1 MYENVGPTERFLRIA
16 VGLALLPMF
25 VYFDGNLRW
34 VGLIGAVPLLTGI
47 FKWCPGYFLLGIK
60 LEDAKPK

>member
-1 MYENVGPTERFLRIA
+1 MQENVGATERIIRIA

-25 VYFDGNLRW
+25 FYLDGYLRW
-34 VGLIGAVPLLTGI
+34 VGLVGLVPLLTGI

-60 LEDAKPK
+60 LEDTK